1 MIIYKDV
8 GFIHIPRTGG
18 TSVRKA
24 LFEQPQKTFYLTPV
38 SKIFEDIKSPVN
50 AYNPHT
56 PLSKFADYS
65 FLNHVTLFTVIRN
78 PWDRYV
84 SWYKYNKLVLRSP
97 RSFDSFMEVT
107 LGDEK
112 SKRDP
117 SLEPNPVTQSEYLKE
132 APLNFKTLRF
142 ESLDKE
148 WKALCH
154 LKGLDPDTLRVFN
167 STPADDYREY
177 YESASEDWISKV
189 REVEGFLVNLLGYR
203 YDK

>member
-1 MIIYKDV
+1 MIICKDV

-38 SKIFEDIKSPVN
+38 SKIFEGIRAPSN
-50 AYNPHT
+50 AYNPHA
-56 PLSKFADYS
+56 PLSKFSDYS
-65 FLNHVTLFTVIRN
+65 FLNHMTLFTVIRN

-84 SWYKYNKLVLRSP
+84 SWYKYNKLKLGSH
-97 RSFDSFMEVT
+97 RSFDNFMRVT
-107 LGDEK
+107 LGHEI
-112 SKRDP
+112 SKRDHNIE
-117 SLEPNPVTQSEYLKE
+117 SNPVTQSEYLKE
-132 APLNFKTLRF
+132 SPLNFKILRF
-142 ESLDKE
+142 ESLGKE

-203 YDK
+203 YGK